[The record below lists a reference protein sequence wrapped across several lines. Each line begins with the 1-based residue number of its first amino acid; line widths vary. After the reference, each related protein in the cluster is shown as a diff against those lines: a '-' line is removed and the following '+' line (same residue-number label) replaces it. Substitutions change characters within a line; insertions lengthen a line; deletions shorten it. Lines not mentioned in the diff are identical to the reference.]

1 MAEYRAHY
9 SHDGRNWIVHFTD
22 PDVSTYGRTLAQ
34 AKRYAREA
42 LAVWLDL
49 SSVDELDPRG
59 ARVLLEVFSHPAAL
73 GRVSPAITPGA
84 PTRCPYGR
92 RPQPR
97 GPVRGPGRDGT
108 DRRRCRPH
116 PASNP
121 CPAAAVDPR
130 CGVRRSA
137 RRRACHHRE
146 RD

>member
-59 ARVLLEVFSHPAAL
+59 ARVLLEVFSHPAYLFRHARVL
-73 GRVSPAITPGA
+73 EQGRVSPAITPGA
-84 PTRCPYGR
+84 PTRCQYGR

-108 DRRRCRPH
+108 DRR
-116 PASNP
+116 
-121 CPAAAVDPR
+121 
-130 CGVRRSA
+130 
-137 RRRACHHRE
+137 
-146 RD
+146 